1 MPTGLVRLQNSGEDH
16 AINFC
21 CVRHRPIL
29 GTPAARDTFLRILEE
44 TRAKY
49 CFEVLGYVVMP
60 DHVHLLLS
68 EPIGHKLSTAI
79 QVIKQRFS
87 RTRTEEYVW
96 EPRYYD
102 HKVLTQPHFVE
113 KLRYIHLNPV
123 RRGLVDKPGDWK
135 WSSYRF
141 YRTNEPGPVIVTRGW
156 AKTLNPTL
164 SQ

>member
-1 MPTGLVRLQNSGEDH
+1 
-16 AINFC
+16 
-21 CVRHRPIL
+21 
-29 GTPAARDTFLRILEE
+29 
-44 TRAKY
+44 
-49 CFEVLGYVVMP
+49 MP